1 MFIERE
7 TGGKED
13 RLSLEGREVGRL
25 VKEDTKEGVEEGG
38 EEGEEY
44 RFLE

>member
-13 RLSLEGREVGRL
+13 KLSLEGREVGRL
-25 VKEDTKEGVEEGG
+25 GKEDTKEGVEEGG
-38 EEGEEY
+38 EEGEGE
-44 RFLE
+44 E